1 MNSTPPPFG
10 DPTRVNSENAR
21 AIGKGIGIGCG
32 GCLTIVIGFVAL
44 ILMIVAIVFVSIR
57 NSEGVNVAVER
68 AKKAPGVIE
77 ALGEPIEM
85 GWLITGQTKGEI
97 SGKTVR
103 VEIPLSGP
111 KGTGK
116 LYAEGSKSGE
126 SDWTFVT
133 LELAVDGG
141 ERLQLPT
148 ARPEAEAP
156 AALQNSS
163 NSAK

>member
-10 DPTRVNSENAR
+10 DPTKVNSENAR
-21 AIGKGIGIGCG
+21 AIGKGIGFGCG
-32 GCLTIVIGFVAL
+32 GCLLIVVGIVGL
-44 ILMIVAIVFVSIR
+44 IVLIFTIVFVSIR
-57 NSEGVNVAVER
+57 NSDGVNVAVER
-68 AKKAPGVIE
+68 AEKAPGVIE
-77 ALGEPIEM
+77 VLGEPIEM
-85 GWLITGQTKGEI
+85 GWLITGKTKGDFT
-97 SGKTVR
+97 SKSVR

-111 KGTGK
+111 KASGK
-116 LYAEGSKSGE
+116 LYAEGSKSGD

-141 ERLQLPT
+141 KRLQLLN
-148 ARPEAEAP
+148 AQPEAEAP